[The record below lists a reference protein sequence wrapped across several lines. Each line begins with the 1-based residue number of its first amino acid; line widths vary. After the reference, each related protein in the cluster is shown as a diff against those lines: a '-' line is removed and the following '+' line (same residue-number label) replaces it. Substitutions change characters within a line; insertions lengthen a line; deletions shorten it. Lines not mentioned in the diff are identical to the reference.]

1 MMEDLYQPYG
11 GYAINKRKERKIF
24 AKSLSIV
31 ECHKFFIFPVK
42 MNRQFLRQHTRLIK
56 KKINAK
62 KANVVLLYSP
72 CFDLITFSISLLVS
86 FLLSIKAAH
95 LNLLQQFLWLEKVS

>member
-1 MMEDLYQPYG
+1 MEDLCQPYG

-56 KKINAK
+56 KKINPK

-72 CFDLITFSISLLVS
+72 CFDLITFSI
-86 FLLSIKAAH
+86 
-95 LNLLQQFLWLEKVS
+95 